1 MNINTEL
8 LHAGVVRDANGATFT
23 PIYQNSAFA
32 QDSAEQLEK
41 IFENKAMG
49 YCYTRVGN
57 PTVTSFENR
66 ITKLEGGMASI
77 ACSSGMAA
85 IMNAIL
91 GIVRSGEEIISSAS
105 LYGGT
110 IDLFRD
116 LEEFGIVTHFVKN
129 NDWEAIEA
137 AFNERTRAVFAETIG
152 NPCLDVTDVEKL
164 AEIAHA
170 HQVPLILDN
179 TTATVYLFQG
189 LKHGADIIIN
199 SSSKYINGNSNSISG
214 IITYS
219 GKFRFDF
226 DKYAGLSSYKQYG
239 SMAYIAKLRNSF
251 FRDTGACLSPMN
263 AYLNQLGLETLGLRM
278 QRQCDNAYELASWL
292 EQNYPDI
299 TVNYPGLAGS
309 PWHEIAKKQF
319 SKGFGGILTLRLG
332 SKERAFRFINALQI
346 PYIISNIG
354 DTKTLVIHPG
364 STIALHSTQKEREAA
379 GVYEDLVRVSVGI
392 EDVEDLKDD
401 FAQAIAQS

>member
-32 QDSAEQLEK
+32 QDSAEQMEK

-57 PTVTSFENR
+57 PTVTAFENR

-91 GIVRSGEEIISSAS
+91 GLVRSGEEIISSAS

-116 LEEFGIVTHFVKN
+116 LEEYGITTRYVKN

-152 NPCLDVTDVEKL
+152 NPCLDVTDVERL

-189 LKHGADIIIN
+189 LSHGADVVIN

-214 IITYS
+214 VLTYS
-219 GKFRFDF
+219 GSFRFDLE
-226 DKYAGLSSYKQYG
+226 KYGGFSSYKQYG
-239 SMAYIAKLRNSF
+239 PMAYIAKLRNSF
-251 FRDTGACLSPMN
+251 FRDSGACLAPMN

-278 QRQCDNAYELASWL
+278 QRQCDNAYELAGWID
-292 EQNYPDI
+292 QNYTDI
-299 TVNYPGLAGS
+299 TVNYPGLVSS
-309 PWHEIAKKQF
+309 PWHEIADRQF
-319 SKGFGGILTLRLG
+319 TKGYGGIFTLRLG
-332 SKERAFRFINALQI
+332 SKERAFRFMNALQI
-346 PYIISNIG
+346 PYIVSNIG
-354 DTKTLVIHPG
+354 DTKTLVIHPA
-364 STIALHSTQKEREAA
+364 STIALHSTQEEREAA
-379 GVYEDLVRVSVGI
+379 GVFEDLVRVSIGI
-392 EDVEDLKDD
+392 EDAEDLKED
-401 FAQAIAQS
+401 FAQAIAQL